1 MAAATARLAA
11 VALTRLAAGLTCL
24 ARLIAAA
31 VAVTR
36 LAAGLTCPARL
47 AAAACFRLAAAA
59 GPAPALAFPSAAV
72 AVTAANVTLVFRRR
86 AVLALSHRGS
96 TRMVAC
102 FALAIGVV
110 RCQSR
115 RRASKH
121 EEKSGHEDERVDG
134 QAPREHGS
142 TG

>member
-1 MAAATARLAA
+1 
-11 VALTRLAAGLTCL
+11 
-24 ARLIAAA
+24 
-31 VAVTR
+31 
-36 LAAGLTCPARL
+36 
-47 AAAACFRLAAAA
+47 LAAAA

-86 AVLALSHRGS
+86 PALALSHRGS